1 MVRLIEVETD
11 EGYTVTCKVIEEDD
25 ECVHVIELVPNKP
38 NCYTFSNRQT
48 YTLNRIVED
57 YGDVE
62 VEDIGLYKKGDREG
76 EFKRTLKNKIIELKT
91 LHMDQPVICKVLE
104 DLGDELLVSY
114 LKKDSN
120 FYTFMEGAYA
130 IPTSQLLSVYN
141 VDELEDTGE
150 YYVVSETPF
159 KIFQKVDSLSDEDY
173 VESSQSES
181 ESISDVSLEDEDET

>member
-1 MVRLIEVETD
+1 
-11 EGYTVTCKVIEEDD
+11 
-25 ECVHVIELVPNKP
+25 
-38 NCYTFSNRQT
+38 
-48 YTLNRIVED
+48 
-57 YGDVE
+57 
-62 VEDIGLYKKGDREG
+62 
-76 EFKRTLKNKIIELKT
+76 
-91 LHMDQPVICKVLE
+91 
-104 DLGDELLVSY
+104 LGDELLVSY

-130 IPTSQLLSVYN
+130 IPMSQLLSVYN

-181 ESISDVSLEDEDET
+181 ESISDVSLEDEE

>member
-11 EGYTVTCKVIEEDD
+11 DGYTVMCKVLEEDD
-25 ECVHVIELVPNKP
+25 ECVHVIALVPNTP
-38 NCYTFSNRQT
+38 NCYTFSDRKT
-48 YTLNRIVED
+48 YALNRVVED

-120 FYTFMEGAYA
+120 FYTFIEGAHA
-130 IPTSQLLSVYN
+130 VPTSQLLSVYN
-141 VDELEDTGE
+141 VDELGDTGE
-150 YYVVSETPF
+150 YYVVSESPF

-173 VESSQSES
+173 VESSESES
-181 ESISDVSLEDEDET
+181 ESMSLDDEDET